1 MFEPYGPVVG
11 EIVLRHVP
19 LFLVD
24 FENTIQ
30 DLFAYP
36 NLGHTHLRKEG
47 GRREGEGRG
56 KERDGRRE
64 REGEGRREREGER
77 EGLKRG
83 RE

>member
-1 MFEPYGPVVG
+1 MSEPYGPVVG

-19 LFLVD
+19 LLLVD
-24 FENTIQ
+24 FKNTVQ

-47 GRREGEGRG
+47 GREGGRGKEGGKSETEGEGREG
-56 KERDGRRE
+56 GGRERRRE
-64 REGEGRREREGER
+64 GG
-77 EGLKRG
+77 KDNG